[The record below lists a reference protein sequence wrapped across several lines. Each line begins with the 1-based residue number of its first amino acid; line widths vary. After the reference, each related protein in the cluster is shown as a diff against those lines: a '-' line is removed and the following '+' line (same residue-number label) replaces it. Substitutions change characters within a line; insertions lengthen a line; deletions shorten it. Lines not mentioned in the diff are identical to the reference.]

1 VFSAIVCEA
10 GAIALGGALL
20 GYLVCFAILAAAA
33 AVVRAETGVV
43 LELFAFSPF
52 FLWTPL
58 AMVLLGALAGSLPAW
73 KAYATD
79 VAQNLLPTS

>member
-1 VFSAIVCEA
+1 LIMA
-10 GAIALGGALL
+10 G
-20 GYLVCFAILAAAA
+20 AA
-33 AVVRAETGVV
+33 AVVREQTGVV
-43 LELFAFSPF
+43 LELFAFHPF

-58 AMVLLGALAGSLPAW
+58 IMLLLGALAGLLPAW